1 VTERVEVPSQG
12 EREVSPWLAIG
23 IFLLLTICLTGIF
36 WGLVIATQTVTAMY
50 IFGGMWMPAV
60 SALLT
65 CRILRRPIGTLG
77 LGTWSWRYVLI
88 GYLIPI
94 VYCLVASLGTWV
106 FGFGGFPNTEFVGT
120 TAETLGLTGTP
131 DWIVIVVFVLLQGTV
146 GMVTGVAVAT
156 GEEIGWR
163 GFLVPELAKVLPFT
177 GVALVSGLIWASW
190 HYSITPIVYRD
201 ADLPAWFWLL
211 TFTFVA
217 VAISFAQTWLRLKSN
232 SVWPPVFLHAS
243 HNLWMQSIF
252 FPLTTEN
259 ETTKWVAGDLGLAF
273 VVVAAVVAVVFWA
286 KRGDVRIPVDNVSA
300 DTR

>member
-1 VTERVEVPSQG
+1 
-12 EREVSPWLAIG
+12 
-23 IFLLLTICLTGIF
+23 
-36 WGLVIATQTVTAMY
+36 
-50 IFGGMWMPAV
+50 MPAV

-65 CRILRRPIGTLG
+65 CRILRRPFGTLG
-77 LGTWSWRYVLI
+77 LGTWNWRYVLI

-94 VYCLVASLGTWV
+94 VYCLVASLATWLL
-106 FGFGGFPNTEFVGT
+106 GFGGVPNNEFVRT
-120 TAETLGLTGTP
+120 TAETLGLTGTS
-131 DWIVIVVFVLLQGTV
+131 DWVVIVLFVLLQGTV
-146 GMVTGVAVAT
+146 GMVTGVATAA

-190 HYSITPIVYRD
+190 HYAITPIVYRD

-211 TFTFVA
+211 SFTFVA
-217 VAISFAQTWLRLKSN
+217 VAISFAQAWLRLKSD
-232 SVWPPVFLHAS
+232 SVWPPIFLHAS

-259 ETTKWVAGDLGLAF
+259 EKTKWVAGDLGLAF

-286 KRGDVRIPVDNVSA
+286 KREDLKACG
-300 DTR
+300 